1 MSSFALH
8 GADGCVH
15 IVPLPFEPSAAI
27 LKSEVARTELMVQAL
42 IDVILAGW
50 APGAWPSERLFA
62 DSLILTL
69 EHKPCQIALRVL
81 TGVRAFECHRR
92 RHF

>member
-1 MSSFALH
+1 MGSFTLH

-15 IVPLPFEPSAAI
+15 IVPLPVEPSAAI
-27 LKSEVARTELMVQAL
+27 LKFEVARTELMVQAL
-42 IDVILAGW
+42 IDVILAGL
-50 APGAWPSERLFA
+50 APGAWPTERSFA
-62 DSLILTL
+62 NSLILTL

-81 TGVRAFECHRR
+81 KGVRAYECYRR